1 MSDDNKNNEEE
12 KYSSPIDTI
21 VFFVWGCGGP
31 ILCAQ
36 WLEQGSLLLSL
47 CTSFFLITGACYGYF
62 MSAIRRRKRAKNG
75 KEDFK
80 VFLSR
85 FFFYS
90 FSGILVL
97 VGMCISYAIG
107 GDGWLFFISAMVGFG
122 ILVLLLPKIG
132 KKLFPY
138 SYEKE
143 KKY

>member
-1 MSDDNKNNEEE
+1 MSDDNKNNEED
-12 KYSSPIDTI
+12 KYSSRIDGI
-21 VFFVWGCGGP
+21 VFVVWGCGGA

-36 WLEQGSLLLSL
+36 WVEQSSLLLYL
-47 CTSFFLITGACYGYF
+47 CTLFFFITGMCYVYF
-62 MSAIRRRKRAKNG
+62 MPAIRRRKLAKNG

-80 VFLSR
+80 VSLSR

-90 FSGILVL
+90 FSWILVF
-97 VGMCISYAIG
+97 VGMCISYAAIG
-107 GDGWLFFISAMVGFG
+107 GDGWMISFWVGFCF
-122 ILVLLLPKIG
+122 LAFLLPKIG